1 MKIDVKENEWERE
14 NDNEVIYWK
23 KKGNIKELF
32 KKKRK
37 SGKEKIKKKKNET
50 RHFRKIRNCWDLLTG
65 GRMKNI
71 VALLKKLKKKLKENE
86 QS

>member
-37 SGKEKIKKKKNET
+37 SGKEKNKQK
-50 RHFRKIRNCWDLLTG
+50 RKIKLDISERLE
-65 GRMKNI
+65 I
-71 VALLKKLKKKLKENE
+71 VEIYWQEEEWKIL
-86 QS
+86 